1 MYGQFG
7 HENLQN
13 MSFINKCIKSPKIS
27 SIDPP
32 WYPDFK
38 KHKIVQFGSLFGEK
52 MAMVVTRGHKGKLA
66 VSESFCLISS
76 VIMIH

>member
-1 MYGQFG
+1 MMYGQFG

-52 MAMVVTRGHKGKLA
+52 MAMVVTRGATRANWRFLKVFALFHQ
-66 VSESFCLISS
+66 S
-76 VIMIH
+76 